1 MFIKVSDEQIE
12 AWKKKHTEGVLTWET
27 TKGNVYF
34 KNPNKS
40 NKYFHIIKR
49 ALIFQQNK
57 DLVSAGEVI
66 LNACYLGGLGDLEDI
81 EKNDPNYVGACL
93 ACTDLIEI
101 TEGNFTAA

>member
-1 MFIKVSDEQIE
+1 MHIKVSQEQVD
-12 AWKKKHTEGVLTWET
+12 AWKKKHTGGVLIWK
-27 TKGNVYF
+27 TKEGEVYF

-40 NKYFHIIKR
+40 EHFFHTIKR
-49 ALIFQQNK
+49 ALVFQQNK

-66 LNACYLGGLGDLEDI
+66 FNECYLGGLGDFKDI
-81 EKNDPNYVGACL
+81 EKNNPIFVGACL

>member
-1 MFIKVSDEQIE
+1 MFIKVSNEQIE
-12 AWKKKHTEGVLTWET
+12 AWKKKHVEGVLAWET
-27 TKGNVYF
+27 QEGKVYF

-40 NKYFHIIKR
+40 EKYFHTIKR
-49 ALIFQQNK
+49 ALVFQQNK

-66 LNACYLGGLGDLEDI
+66 FNACYLGGLGDLNNI
-81 EKNDPNYVGACL
+81 EKNHPSYVGACL